1 LGPIH
6 HPRSRARRVVTFLI
20 VNFAPEARGHGVPE
34 VMDAIHYHEGIIR
47 AVTMIFEMTRD
58 YALVMPSII
67 AVAVGV
73 RRLLS
78 QESIYT
84 AKLAGRR
91 HFVPKALHA
100 NMFLVRPAS
109 QVMQSDVLFMPA
121 TTDFV
126 AFLRHPEFAGQM
138 KHVVVTMGDRIVGFV
153 RVNMALR
160 SGVEGAYTGV
170 KLGDVA
176 QRNFILAHEDNVV
189 FDVLTR
195 MARRRA
201 AVAIVIRPTGRWPHA
216 SDVVGVISREHI
228 GNLVAE
234 SIRAYGD

>member
-1 LGPIH
+1 MT
-6 HPRSRARRVVTFLI
+6 S
-20 VNFAPEARGHGVPE
+20 
-34 VMDAIHYHEGIIR
+34 
-47 AVTMIFEMTRD
+47 VTMVFEMTRD
-58 YALVMPSII
+58 YDIVMPSILAV
-67 AVAVGV
+67 AVAVGM

-78 QESIYT
+78 QRNHLHGQARSVAVISI
-84 AKLAGRR
+84 
-91 HFVPKALHA
+91 PKALHA

-109 QVMQSDVLFMPA
+109 QIMLSDVLFMPA
-121 TTDFV
+121 TTDFA

-138 KHVVVTMGDRIVGFV
+138 KHVVVTVGDRIVGFV

-176 QRNFILAHEDNVV
+176 QRNFILAHEDKVV

-195 MARRRA
+195 MARRKA
-201 AVAIVIRPTGRWPHA
+201 AVAIVIRPTGRWRHA